1 MLALKLLVVALV
13 GAANSVEL
21 VNGADVVLAVAFEG
35 MAEDMVAL
43 LDELE
48 FAD

>member
-13 GAANSVEL
+13 GAVNSVEL

-35 MAEDMVAL
+35 MEDMVAL

>member
-13 GAANSVEL
+13 GAADSVEL
-21 VNGADVVLAVAFEG
+21 VNVADVVLAVAFDD
-35 MAEDMVAL
+35 MADDMVAL